1 MKNFFEKIAANGPLY
16 TAGQIIGLALII
28 WNFFIYVQK
37 SHEKILI
44 FKCAGDLMSVVQ
56 FAFCGAYTGA
66 ALNVVMA
73 FREIIFLNKTKHKW
87 ASGKIWLYVFIVL
100 IFLSPFVTSKEPI
113 LSALWL
119 LNVLPAFG
127 SSLAV
132 IGLYN
137 EKTLITKMLSGIG
150 IACWLVYVILLKNYI
165 QIVGNVITLSSICI
179 GITSEL
185 IRRKKGDEKETN
197 EIICNRDIDT
207 TVQNGEIDNEKR
219 NEKRDSI

>member
-1 MKNFFEKIAANGPLY
+1 MKTFFDKIAANGPLY

-56 FAFCGAYTGA
+56 FAFCRAYTGA

-87 ASGKIWLYVFIVL
+87 ASGKIWLYIFIVL

-113 LSALWL
+113 WSALWL

-132 IGLYN
+132 VGLYN
-137 EKTLITKMLSGIG
+137 ENTLITKTLSGIG
-150 IACWLVYVILLKNYI
+150 IACWLVYVTLLKNYI
-165 QIVGNVITLSSICI
+165 QIVGNIITLSSICI
-179 GITSEL
+179 GIISEIL
-185 IRRKKGDEKETN
+185 RRKKGNSAEEK
-197 EIICNRDIDT
+197 EIICNSHIDT
-207 TVQNGEIDNEKR
+207 TVQNGETDHEK
-219 NEKRDSI
+219 

>member
-1 MKNFFEKIAANGPLY
+1 MKTFFDKIAANGPLY

-87 ASGKIWLYVFIVL
+87 ASGKIWLYIFIVL

-113 LSALWL
+113 WSALWL

-132 IGLYN
+132 VGLYN
-137 EKTLITKMLSGIG
+137 ENTLITKTLSGIG
-150 IACWLVYVILLKNYI
+150 IACWLVYVTLLKNYI
-165 QIVGNVITLSSICI
+165 QIVGNIITLSSICI
-179 GITSEL
+179 GIISEIL
-185 IRRKKGDEKETN
+185 RRKKAIARK
-197 EIICNRDIDT
+197 
-207 TVQNGEIDNEKR
+207 K
-219 NEKRDSI
+219 KK

>member
-1 MKNFFEKIAANGPLY
+1 MKTFFDKIAANGPLY

-87 ASGKIWLYVFIVL
+87 ASGKIWLYIFIAL

-132 IGLYN
+132 VGLYN
-137 EKTLITKMLSGIG
+137 ENTLITKTLSGKSI
-150 IACWLVYVILLKNYI
+150 
-165 QIVGNVITLSSICI
+165 LSSLYHEKSEEIAKGRDRANRFDSGLMSDTPEYLERYEAE
-179 GITSEL
+179 GI
-185 IRRKKGDEKETN
+185 KKL
-197 EIICNRDIDT
+197 CR
-207 TVQNGEIDNEKR
+207 
-219 NEKRDSI
+219 